1 MDRYAGQRVLMIE
14 VPGRRERVRPQNI
27 LRSSEGQP
35 GGGRDR
41 RGCWGK

>member
-1 MDRYAGQRVLMIE
+1 MIE
-14 VPGRRERVRPQNI
+14 VPGRRERVRPQRI
-27 LRSSEGQP
+27 FSSEGQP